1 MVLLPCTQAAKYG
14 HCQHIDIL
22 IRYGADINAQNLV
35 GNTPLH
41 VAASH
46 GQVLILLDYII
57 HMYLY
62 LYCNL
67 IGRGEVSIIFI
78 VDVSY

>member
-1 MVLLPCTQAAKYG
+1 MHVQTMPLTNHYSMCSKQRISLFVYLQAAKYG
-14 HCQHIDIL
+14 HCAHIDLL

-46 GQVLILLDYII
+46 GQVK
-57 HMYLY
+57 
-62 LYCNL
+62 
-67 IGRGEVSIIFI
+67 
-78 VDVSY
+78 

>member
-1 MVLLPCTQAAKYG
+1 MLHYALAWIPFTDLICLQAAKYG
-14 HCQHIDIL
+14 HCAHIDLL

-46 GQVLILLDYII
+46 GQVYTTLI
-57 HMYLY
+57 
-62 LYCNL
+62 
-67 IGRGEVSIIFI
+67 
-78 VDVSY
+78 